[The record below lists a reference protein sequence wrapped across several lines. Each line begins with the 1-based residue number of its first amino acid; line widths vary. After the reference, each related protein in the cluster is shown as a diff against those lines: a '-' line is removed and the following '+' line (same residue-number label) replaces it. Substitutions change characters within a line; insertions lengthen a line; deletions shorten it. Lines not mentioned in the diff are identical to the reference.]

1 MFSLLIILQF
11 KMTLKYNTE
20 TVFNVPECKNVVMG
34 FTEKMCM
41 LGELLSQL
49 LAERQ
54 CECIHDVD

>member
-1 MFSLLIILQF
+1 
-11 KMTLKYNTE
+11 
-20 TVFNVPECKNVVMG
+20 
-34 FTEKMCM
+34 MCM